1 MTIRILIADDHK
13 IVRDGLRSLLESRPG
28 CNVVG
33 EASDGREAVELTR
46 KLDPDVIV
54 IDVAMPELNGIDA
67 TTKLRSQA
75 KNVKVVA
82 LSMHSDRNFVA
93 GMLQAGASAYLR
105 KESAFDE
112 IAQAIDAVMAGKVFL
127 GDGIA
132 DVVVEDYR
140 ELIARNGLND
150 SIPLTGRER
159 EVLQLVSEG
168 YRTAEIADMLHLSV
182 KTIETHRRQIME
194 KLELRSVPD
203 LTKYAIRHGLTS
215 IDS

>member
-13 IVRDGLRSLLESRPG
+13 IVRDGLRSLLESRAD
-28 CNVVG
+28 CAVVG
-33 EASDGREAVELTR
+33 EASDGREAVELAR

-67 TTKLRSQA
+67 TSKLVNQA
-75 KNVKVVA
+75 QNVKVVA

-112 IAQAIDAVMAGKVFL
+112 IARAIDAVMEGKVFL

-132 DVVVEDYR
+132 GVVVEDYR
-140 ELIARNGLND
+140 ELIARSGLNE
-150 SIPLTGRER
+150 SIPLTARER
-159 EVLQLVSEG
+159 EVLQLIAEG
-168 YRTAEIADMLHLSV
+168 YKTAEIANMLHLSV

-194 KLELRSVPD
+194 KLDLRSVPE

>member
-13 IVRDGLRSLLESRPG
+13 IVRDGLRSLLESRAD
-28 CNVVG
+28 CTVVG
-33 EASDGREAVELTR
+33 EASDGREAVELAR
-46 KLDPDVIV
+46 KLDPDVVV

-67 TTKLRSQA
+67 TSKLVNQA
-75 KNVKVVA
+75 QNVKVVA

-112 IAQAIDAVMAGKVFL
+112 IARAIDAVMEGKVFL

-132 DVVVEDYR
+132 GVVVEDYR
-140 ELIARNGLND
+140 ELIARSGLNE
-150 SIPLTGRER
+150 SIPLTARER
-159 EVLQLVSEG
+159 EVLQLIAEG
-168 YRTAEIADMLHLSV
+168 YKTAEIANMLHLSV

-194 KLELRSVPD
+194 KLDLRSVPE

>member
-1 MTIRILIADDHK
+1 MTVRILIADDHK
-13 IVRDGLRSLLESRPG
+13 IVRDGLRSLLQSRPD
-28 CNVVG
+28 CEVVG
-33 EASDGREAVELTR
+33 EASDGREAVELAR
-46 KLDPDVIV
+46 KLDPDVVV

-67 TTKLRSQA
+67 TTKLVSQA
-75 KNVKVVA
+75 ANVKVVA

-112 IAQAIDAVMAGKVFL
+112 IARAIDAVMEGKVFL

-132 DVVVEDYR
+132 GVVVEDYR
-140 ELIARNGLND
+140 ELIARSGLNED
-150 SIPLTGRER
+150 IPLTARER
-159 EVLQLVSEG
+159 EVLQLIAEG
-168 YRTAEIADMLHLSV
+168 YKTSEIAKLLHLSV

-194 KLELRSVPD
+194 KLDLRSVPE